1 MTSAH
6 LPPEA
11 VAPIRPDDVILAV
24 DVGGTDTKS
33 ALLDSTT
40 TLQDIQRRPTAVRAE
55 GSGDAVVETVVGILA
70 DYRAAWPGKKIR
82 AVGLIAPGLV
92 DERNGVGLFSSNLG
106 WRNYPFAD
114 RVSGVTGLPVTF
126 GHDVGA
132 AADAEVRMGAAQ
144 GHADVVVMIIGTGIA
159 GAVFCGGRRV
169 LGGGYAG
176 ELGHAQ
182 VPGGE
187 RCPCGAQGCLETV
200 GSARAIARRYTER
213 SGRAVEG
220 AREVLQLKEAGD
232 AHAAG
237 VVAEAV
243 DALAFN
249 ICQLSAVL
257 GTEAVVIG
265 GGLAQAGEQLFGPL
279 AAEVGKR
286 LSFHRRPLLLA
297 ARMGQ
302 DAGLIGA
309 GLRARD
315 LLGAGI

>member
-1 MTSAH
+1 MG
-6 LPPEA
+6 
-11 VAPIRPDDVILAV
+11 PDDVVLAI

-33 ALLDSTT
+33 ALLDSAAM
-40 TLQDIQRRPTAVRAE
+40 LQGIERRPTAVRAG
-55 GSGDAVVETVVGILA
+55 GSGDAVVESIVGILA
-70 DYRAAWPGKKIR
+70 EYRAAGPGKNIR

-92 DERNGVGLFSSNLG
+92 DERNGVGIFSANLG
-106 WRNYPFAD
+106 WRDYPFAD
-114 RVSGVTGLPVTF
+114 RVAAATGLPVTF

-132 AADAEVRMGAAQ
+132 AADAEVRMGAAH
-144 GHADVVVMIIGTGIA
+144 GLTDVVVMIIGTGVA
-159 GAVFCGGRRV
+159 GAVFCGGQRV

-187 RCPCGAQGCLETV
+187 ACPCGAHGCLETV
-200 GSARAIARRYTER
+200 GAAGAIARRYTER
-213 SGRAVEG
+213 SGRVVDG

-232 AHAAG
+232 THAAA
-237 VVAEAV
+237 VIAEAIN
-243 DALAFN
+243 ALAFSV
-249 ICQLSAVL
+249 CQLSAVL

-286 LSFHRRPLLLA
+286 LSFHRRPRLLA
-297 ARMGQ
+297 AQMGQ

-315 LLGAGI
+315 LLRARI

>member
-6 LPPEA
+6 LPPVMPTALRPGDA
-11 VAPIRPDDVILAV
+11 VLAI

-33 ALLDSTT
+33 ALLSPATA
-40 TLQDIQRRPTAVRAE
+40 LEDIKRRPTALRAG
-55 GSGDAVVETVVGILA
+55 GSGDAVVESVAGILA
-70 DYRAAWPGKKIR
+70 EYRAAWPGKNIR

-92 DERNGVGLFSSNLG
+92 DERNGVGILSANLG
-106 WRNYPFAD
+106 WRDYPFAD
-114 RVSGVTGLPVTF
+114 RVAGATGLPVTF

-132 AADAEVRMGAAQ
+132 AADAEVRMGSAQ
-144 GHADVVVMIIGTGIA
+144 GLADVVVMIIGTGVA

-187 RCPCGAQGCLETV
+187 VCPCGAHGCLETV
-200 GSARAIARRYTER
+200 GAAKAIARRYAER
-213 SGRAVEG
+213 SGRVVNG

-232 AHAAG
+232 AHAAA
-237 VVAEAV
+237 VVAEAI
-243 DALAFN
+243 DALAFS

-279 AAEVGKR
+279 AAEVEKR

-297 ARMGQ
+297 ARLGQ

-315 LLGAGI
+315 LLGVGA